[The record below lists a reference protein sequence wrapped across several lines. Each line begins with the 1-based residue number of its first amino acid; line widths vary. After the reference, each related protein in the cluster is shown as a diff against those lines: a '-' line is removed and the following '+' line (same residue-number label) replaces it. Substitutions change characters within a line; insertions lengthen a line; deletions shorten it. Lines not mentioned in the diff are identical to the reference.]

1 MKGEGDMDSL
11 LITAFQAEIWHE
23 FQQVYQ
29 LWYYEKGD
37 EWEIK
42 WMRY

>member
-11 LITAFQAEIWHE
+11 LITAFQTEIRHE

-29 LWYYEKGD
+29 L
-37 EWEIK
+37 
-42 WMRY
+42 